1 MCTLRDIPLI
11 FLQNTPS
18 DLEFLAPGGNEGA
31 TVKARAQMMSAV
43 SCATVPKITVVMGGS
58 YGPSGFAMVR
68 ERGGEKICRV
78 VVLMRETKIIKCV
91 RLE

>member
-1 MCTLRDIPLI
+1 M
-11 FLQNTPS
+11 
-18 DLEFLAPGGNEGA
+18 
-31 TVKARAQMMSAV
+31 KARAQMMSAV

-91 RLE
+91 RLEYKWRIRGTWAKLSFSHGYILH